1 MTVHDQLV
9 TDLRPLPYVR
19 RRRVSSRLIGAL
31 FLAGFLCY
39 GVGFALVT
47 SVVGKPGFLPSV
59 AAHRT
64 TLLVGAL
71 LMLLNLPVDITK
83 GVLFFPV
90 LDRHARRTAVA
101 YLAMISA
108 EAVLLAIGVL
118 FLLMVIPLHDRGA
131 DPMFGSLALDANDL
145 AYQLGESLLGLV
157 GMFLCAALLRSGL
170 IPRYLAGWG
179 VVGYAILMC
188 GNIPAVFG
196 RGFGTALSIP
206 GGLFEVA
213 LGSWLIVKGFR
224 PTAYGENLR

>member
-1 MTVHDQLV
+1 
-9 TDLRPLPYVR
+9 
-19 RRRVSSRLIGAL
+19 
-31 FLAGFLCY
+31 
-39 GVGFALVT
+39 
-47 SVVGKPGFLPSV
+47 
-59 AAHRT
+59 
-64 TLLVGAL
+64 
-71 LMLLNLPVDITK
+71 
-83 GVLFFPV
+83 
-90 LDRHARRTAVA
+90 
-101 YLAMISA
+101 MISA

-224 PTAYGENLR
+224 PTAYCENLR